1 MKYSKRIPITIIAG
15 LLFLTTS
22 CVSKKKMIYFQET
35 EAAQIQMATQYLPK
49 IMAGDVLNI
58 TVNALEE
65 EAAAPFNLTQKTG
78 SGGGAKPITYLVDD
92 AGNIAFPVLGTVAV
106 AGLTTN
112 ELRYKLI
119 GKLESQIVNPIVTI
133 RMENFRVTVLGEVKN
148 PGAINLTNERTSV
161 TEAIGLAGDLTI
173 QGKRNNVLLIRQTGD
188 TIEKV
193 RLDLTN
199 ESLFSSPYYYLA
211 QNDILYIEPNKAK
224 VNSSAIGTT
233 SSLLSIA
240 SALLSLIL
248 ILTR

>member
-1 MKYSKRIPITIIAG
+1 MKNYKSILIA
-15 LLFLTTS
+15 LLTVIALATTS
-22 CVSKKKMIYFQET
+22 CVSKKKMIYFQENET
-35 EAAQIQMATQYLPK
+35 AEQQLAIQYLPK
-49 IMAGDVLNI
+49 IMSGDVLNI
-58 TVNALEE
+58 TVNAIEE
-65 EAAAPFNLTQKTG
+65 EAAKPFNLTQPTG
-78 SGGGAKPITYLVDD
+78 ISGGAKPITYLVDD
-92 AGNIAFPVLGTVAV
+92 AGNIAFPVLGNVAV

-112 ELRYKLI
+112 ELRFKLI
-119 GKLESQIVNPIVTI
+119 GKLESHIVNPIVTV
-133 RMENFRVTVLGEVKN
+133 RMENFRVTILGEVKN
-148 PGAINLTNERTSV
+148 PGTINLSNERTSV

-173 QGKRNNVLLIRQTGD
+173 HGKRNNILLIRQTGD

-199 ESLFSSPYYYLA
+199 ESLFGSPYYYLA

-233 SSLLSIA
+233 SSLISIA